1 MITRYNYEEFFLL
14 FVDNELSGAERKA
27 VQEFIQQNPDLE
39 AELVTLQ
46 QSVLK
51 PESNICFENKDS
63 LLKQMEENSLINQSN
78 YQEYLLLYVDNEL
91 DHAAKKDVEQYIHE
105 NPFLQNDLSLL
116 QQAILEPD
124 TDIVFAGK
132 ETLYKKEQSKRRVL
146 FGWMS
151 AAAVAILLVTGFLF
165 YNNTQ
170 YNTNKRTASVQGRKS
185 NLIDSLLEKNKKQAV
200 AVTLSHVDSFNNTQD
215 ITKQMQVA
223 PLSTNNKKRNKKAGE
238 NNPEVVLTN
247 SVPPPQLKAQLK
259 IRRPLDVAK
268 IHRGNDTG
276 IDTKMIVSKL
286 HPDPTSLI
294 AKTEQPESDVTLV
307 ARVDTDFDYIDT
319 DNTSANKNKLR
330 GIFRR
335 VSRVFEKT
343 TNVDDGNKRSVSIGS
358 FQIAL
363 K

>member
-1 MITRYNYEEFFLL
+1 MITRYIYEDFFLL
-14 FVDNELSGAERKA
+14 FVDNALSGAERKA

-51 PESNICFENKDS
+51 PENNICYENKDS

-78 YQEYLLLYVDNEL
+78 YQEYFLLYVDNEL
-91 DHAAKKDVEQYIHE
+91 DHAAKKDVEKYIHE
-105 NPFLQNDLSLL
+105 NPFLQNELSLL
-116 QQAILEPD
+116 QQVTLEPD
-124 TDIVFAGK
+124 SAIVFEGK
-132 ETLYKKEQSKRRVL
+132 ETLYKKEQNKRRVL

-151 AAAVAILLVTGFLF
+151 AAAIAILLVTGFLF
-165 YNNTQ
+165 YNSTL
-170 YNTNKRTASVQGRKS
+170 YNPDQRTASVQGRKS
-185 NLIDSLLEKNKKQAV
+185 NLKDSILEKNKKEAV
-200 AVTLSHVDSFNNTQD
+200 AVTLSQVDSFNNTMA

-223 PLSTNNKKRNKKAGE
+223 PFSNNNKKRNKKAGE
-238 NNPEVVLTN
+238 NNPEVVSTN
-247 SVPPPQLKAQLK
+247 LVPAPQVKTQLK
-259 IRRPLDVAK
+259 IRKPLEVAK
-268 IHRGNDTG
+268 INAGNDTEIG
-276 IDTKMIVSKL
+276 TKMIVSKL

-294 AKTEQPESDVTLV
+294 AKTEQPDSDVTLV
-307 ARVDTDFDYIDT
+307 AMVDTDFDYIDT
-319 DNTSANKNKLR
+319 DNTSAKKNKLR